1 MKVNPRRNTGHL
13 CFNSVPVSLWRCAG
27 HADKSVAAMAHFA
40 AAVLLY
46 SAAALALDAPPRA
59 LRAGLIDCATATA
72 LMRSATVRFDADGWA
87 RDAARSLRDEGFCVV
102 RAGGKQVSDRILER
116 CRGVAS
122 ARLSDLLARVGRRG
136 VDLWQRE
143 DSGVAAD
150 GVGVDASAG
159 AEPFRYME
167 LVHREGTGRYDMPLP
182 WCADA
187 GQVGDVSLPAADETA
202 FGALHDAMDG
212 VARPIVS
219 ELWPVSAEMRAG
231 CVISEPGAL
240 AQPSHR
246 DGPDGLV
253 TVFAPLTA
261 FVPRN
266 GPTELS
272 PSTHHDCADSA
283 PSSVAPLLQPGDVLL
298 FDYRCLHRGL
308 ANEGNSR
315 REVAYAVY
323 ARQGVRDVQNF
334 PSATTLEF
342 D

>member
-1 MKVNPRRNTGHL
+1 MRHRAKTVL
-13 CFNSVPVSLWRCAG
+13 
-27 HADKSVAAMAHFA
+27 AA
-40 AAVLLY
+40 LLFKT
-46 SAAALALDAPPRA
+46 AALALELLAPRA
-59 LRAGLIDCATATA
+59 LRAGIDRTTATT
-72 LMRSATVRFDADGWA
+72 LMRSATVRFDTEGWA
-87 RDAARSLRDEGFCVV
+87 EDAARSLRDEGFCVV
-102 RAGGKQVSDRILER
+102 RAGGEQISDRVLEC
-116 CRGVAS
+116 CRTAAS

-136 VDLWQRE
+136 VDLWP
-143 DSGVAAD
+143 
-150 GVGVDASAG
+150 DAS
-159 AEPFRYME
+159 EPFRYLE

-182 WCADA
+182 WCVD
-187 GQVGDVSLPAADETA
+187 GQAGDVSLPAAAETA
-202 FGALHDAMDG
+202 FRELHAAMDG
-212 VARPIVS
+212 VARPVVS
-219 ELWPVSAEMRAG
+219 ALWAEAVSAEMRAG

-272 PSTHHDCADSA
+272 PSTHRGGDDS
-283 PSSVAPLLQPGDVLL
+283 SSLAPLLQPGDVLL

>member
-1 MKVNPRRNTGHL
+1 MRHRAKTVL
-13 CFNSVPVSLWRCAG
+13 
-27 HADKSVAAMAHFA
+27 AA
-40 AAVLLY
+40 LLFKT
-46 SAAALALDAPPRA
+46 AALALELLAPRA
-59 LRAGLIDCATATA
+59 LRAGIDRATATA
-72 LMRSATVRFDADGWA
+72 LMHTATVRFDADGWA

-102 RAGGKQVSDRILER
+102 RAGGAQVSDRVLER
-116 CRGVAS
+116 CRSAAS

-136 VDLWQRE
+136 VELWP
-143 DSGVAAD
+143 AA
-150 GVGVDASAG
+150 
-159 AEPFRYME
+159 AEPFRYLE

-182 WCADA
+182 WCVD
-187 GQVGDVSLPAADETA
+187 GQAGDVSVSAVDEAA
-202 FGALHDAMDG
+202 FGELHSAMDG
-212 VARPIVS
+212 VARPVIS

-272 PSTHHDCADSA
+272 PSTHRGGDDS
-283 PSSVAPLLQPGDVLL
+283 SSLAPLLQPGDLLL

-308 ANEGNSR
+308 MNQGDER

>member
-1 MKVNPRRNTGHL
+1 M
-13 CFNSVPVSLWRCAG
+13 S
-27 HADKSVAAMAHFA
+27 HFA
-40 AAVLLY
+40 AGVLLLCCT
-46 SAAALALDAPPRA
+46 AAALDAPPRA
-59 LRAGLIDCATATA
+59 LRAGLIDRTTATA
-72 LMRSATVRFDADGWA
+72 LMRSATVRFESDGWA

-102 RAGGKQVSDRILER
+102 RAGGAQVSDRILES
-116 CRGVAS
+116 CRSVAS

-136 VDLWQRE
+136 VDLWRRD

-150 GVGVDASAG
+150 GVEVDASAG

-182 WCADA
+182 WCID
-187 GQVGDVSLPAADETA
+187 GQAGDVSLPAAAETA
-202 FGALHDAMDG
+202 FGELHSAMDG
-212 VARPIVS
+212 VARPIVGA
-219 ELWPVSAEMRAG
+219 LWAEQAVSDEMRAG

-272 PSTHHDCADSA
+272 PATHRGGDDS
-283 PSSVAPLLQPGDVLL
+283 SSLAPLLQPGDVLL

-323 ARQGVRDVQNF
+323 ARDGVRDVQNF